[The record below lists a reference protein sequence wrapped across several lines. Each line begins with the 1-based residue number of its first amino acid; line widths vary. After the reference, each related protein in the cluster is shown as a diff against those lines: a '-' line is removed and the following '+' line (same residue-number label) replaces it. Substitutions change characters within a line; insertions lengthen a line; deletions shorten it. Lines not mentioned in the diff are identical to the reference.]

1 MSKDS
6 KYLTVTD
13 VNRYIE
19 KKYVNDPYLKKIYIK
34 GEVSNCKLH
43 TNGTLYFSIKDSN
56 TKMNALKFRA
66 KVLDIKEGDSVL
78 VTAELNFYFPYGE
91 ARLIVSEI
99 EKDSIGDLYRRLLD
113 LKEKL
118 NNEGLFDTSLKKKIT
133 RFPESIAVVTAK
145 TGAAV
150 QDITKTIYRR
160 YPLAKLNLYS
170 SLVQGPSAIADIVE
184 KLGQA
189 DRAGNDLIILARGGG
204 SIEDLWAFNSEEV
217 VRAIFR
223 ANTPIITGI
232 GHETDTTLADYAADK
247 YASTPTA
254 AAELATS
261 VTISDLQ
268 AHFKAT
274 EIKIRGLINQKIS
287 SNMAQVEGLANSYQI
302 KNFANNF
309 SQKAK
314 DIESYKTRIELL
326 LQNKFDK
333 KISDFIR
340 KKESFLKIDIV
351 EKESQKLQSIIEK
364 LEHNSPLN
372 ILKKGYALVKDKDNK
387 RLTSVK
393 SVEVD
398 SDITIDLKDG
408 VITAKVVKI
417 EEEKTNG

>member
-1 MSKDS
+1 
-6 KYLTVTD
+6 
-13 VNRYIE
+13 
-19 KKYVNDPYLKKIYIK
+19 
-34 GEVSNCKLH
+34 
-43 TNGTLYFSIKDSN
+43 
-56 TKMNALKFRA
+56 
-66 KVLDIKEGDSVL
+66 
-78 VTAELNFYFPYGE
+78 AELNFYFPYGE

-274 EIKIRGLINQKIS
+274 EIKIR
-287 SNMAQVEGLANSYQI
+287 
-302 KNFANNF
+302 
-309 SQKAK
+309 
-314 DIESYKTRIELL
+314 
-326 LQNKFDK
+326 
-333 KISDFIR
+333 
-340 KKESFLKIDIV
+340 
-351 EKESQKLQSIIEK
+351 
-364 LEHNSPLN
+364 
-372 ILKKGYALVKDKDNK
+372 
-387 RLTSVK
+387 
-393 SVEVD
+393 
-398 SDITIDLKDG
+398 
-408 VITAKVVKI
+408 
-417 EEEKTNG
+417 